1 MTVSIPTISERL
13 RERTALLA
21 ANPAAVIDRVYEML
35 MGMEGYKTLA
45 ASVKKDISA
54 SIDFSARLWFQSLL
68 SGNLPSADDMEHFQ
82 EFGRRR
88 VHQRVPLQ
96 AVLRAFRLG
105 SREIWRAYI
114 ELGENDRTLVDE
126 LLFSISPYLFDYF
139 DVMAQEI
146 TQSYL
151 EEQYQQARWRAAL
164 SHQLYSIVF
173 HSPDDYA
180 GFRETA
186 EALGID
192 STAPRVALAV
202 DIDLSTHTSYE
213 RERELDRIA
222 LASARHLNAAPD
234 DLVRAW
240 HRGRMI
246 LWVPCVRGD
255 SINRTDR
262 QTTERANAI
271 IGAIREIRGIGIG
284 LMNEGASGWSAS
296 VDEAIRALDFASK
309 EQSQP
314 HVATYSSILIEECA
328 RLSSNARRYLVS
340 LLEQLSHEPE
350 LVSTL
355 QTYFEQGQRR
365 GQSAT
370 ALGIHPNTLD
380 YRIER
385 IQTLLGASLN
395 DVGWIAKLDIA
406 LKLRGAAR

>member
-1 MTVSIPTISERL
+1 M
-13 RERTALLA
+13 
-21 ANPAAVIDRVYEML
+21 
-35 MGMEGYKTLA
+35 
-45 ASVKKDISA
+45 
-54 SIDFSARLWFQSLL
+54 
-68 SGNLPSADDMEHFQ
+68 
-82 EFGRRR
+82 
-88 VHQRVPLQ
+88 
-96 AVLRAFRLG
+96 
-105 SREIWRAYI
+105 
-114 ELGENDRTLVDE
+114 
-126 LLFSISPYLFDYF
+126 
-139 DVMAQEI
+139 
-146 TQSYL
+146 
-151 EEQYQQARWRAAL
+151 
-164 SHQLYSIVF
+164 
-173 HSPDDYA
+173 
-180 GFRETA
+180 
-186 EALGID
+186 
-192 STAPRVALAV
+192 ALAV

-222 LASARHLNAAPD
+222 LASARHLSAAPD

-350 LVSTL
+350 LVTTL

>member
-139 DVMAQEI
+139 DVMAQDI

-151 EEQYQQARWRAAL
+151 EEQYQQAR
-164 SHQLYSIVF
+164 
-173 HSPDDYA
+173 
-180 GFRETA
+180 
-186 EALGID
+186 
-192 STAPRVALAV
+192 
-202 DIDLSTHTSYE
+202 
-213 RERELDRIA
+213 
-222 LASARHLNAAPD
+222 
-234 DLVRAW
+234 
-240 HRGRMI
+240 
-246 LWVPCVRGD
+246 
-255 SINRTDR
+255 
-262 QTTERANAI
+262 
-271 IGAIREIRGIGIG
+271 
-284 LMNEGASGWSAS
+284 
-296 VDEAIRALDFASK
+296 
-309 EQSQP
+309 
-314 HVATYSSILIEECA
+314 
-328 RLSSNARRYLVS
+328 
-340 LLEQLSHEPE
+340 
-350 LVSTL
+350 
-355 QTYFEQGQRR
+355 
-365 GQSAT
+365 
-370 ALGIHPNTLD
+370 
-380 YRIER
+380 
-385 IQTLLGASLN
+385 
-395 DVGWIAKLDIA
+395 
-406 LKLRGAAR
+406 